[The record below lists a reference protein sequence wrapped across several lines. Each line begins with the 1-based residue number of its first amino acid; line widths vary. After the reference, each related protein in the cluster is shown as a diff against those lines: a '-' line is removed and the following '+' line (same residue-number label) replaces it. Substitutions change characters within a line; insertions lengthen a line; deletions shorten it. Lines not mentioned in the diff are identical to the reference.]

1 MYHSDIPNG
10 RVASRLTPQV
20 SHLLAHFGEAMKHLL
35 KRGDWYYFNRKVP
48 LELRIF
54 DPRKVVRI
62 ALKTDSRKEAL
73 RLMVL
78 HNEKLENYW
87 KGLVRTGK
95 NYDLSDFEKLV
106 QFTRLEGFSY
116 LPNSE
121 IAPLPLIEIQR
132 RFAAIENR
140 IDDEKIVLA
149 VMGGAERPELML
161 DQIFDKFIT
170 YAAPRTL
177 NKSPNQ
183 VRKWTNPR
191 KLAVK
196 NLIECVGNKKF
207 SLLNRDDILKVR
219 DWWMYRVKDGD
230 VLSGTANKNLIN
242 IKNIVETVND
252 NIDAKLNTQQLFK
265 KFLLP
270 PEEDNQRSS
279 FDTDYIVSTLLK
291 PENLSGLNE
300 QARWV
305 LYAISETG
313 AGVSE
318 QLGLLPEDILLDH
331 EVPHIIIRSRHNKTL
346 KTKYRMRK
354 IPLVGFALDAFK
366 ACPNGF
372 TNYHDR
378 PDSLSSTLNKYLS
391 ENNLLPSE
399 NHSVYSLRHSF
410 QDRLLAVNA
419 PDRVQADLM
428 GHKFNRQAYGK
439 GASLLQKNE
448 WLQSIQL
455 KKQCYDF

>member
-1 MYHSDIPNG
+1 MYHSVIPNG

-20 SHLLAHFGEAMKHLL
+20 SHLLAHRGEAMKHLL

-48 LELRIF
+48 LELRTF
-54 DPRKVVRI
+54 DTRKVVRI

-78 HNEKLENYW
+78 HNERLESYW

-116 LPNSE
+116 LPNAE
-121 IAPLPLIEIQR
+121 IASLPLIDIYK
-132 RFAAIENR
+132 RFVAIENK
-140 IDDEKIVLA
+140 IDDEKSVVAI
-149 VMGGAERPELML
+149 MGGAERPELML
-161 DQIFDKFIT
+161 DEIFDKFVR

-183 VRKWTNPR
+183 IRKWTNPR

-196 NLIECVGNKKF
+196 NLIDCVGNKKF
-207 SLLNRDDILKVR
+207 SLLNRDDILKLR

-230 VLSGTANKNLIN
+230 VLPGTANKNLIN

-252 NIDAKLNTQQLFK
+252 NLDAKLNTEQLFK

-270 PEEDNQRSS
+270 PEEDNQRAS
-279 FDTDYIVSTLLK
+279 FETDFLINTLLNPK
-291 PENLSGLNE
+291 NLSGLNE

-305 LYAISETG
+305 LYAMSETG

-318 QLGLLPEDILLDH
+318 QVGLLPEDIILDH
-331 EVPHIIIRSRHNKTL
+331 AVPHIIIRSRQNKTL
-346 KTKYRMRK
+346 KTKYRKRE
-354 IPLVGFALDAFK
+354 IPLVGYALDAFK

-372 TNYHDR
+372 TKYLDR
-378 PDSLSSTLNKYLS
+378 PDSLSAALNKYLT
-391 ENNLLPSE
+391 ENRLLPSE

-410 QDRLLAVNA
+410 QDRLLAINA

-428 GHKFNRQAYGK
+428 GHKFNRQKYGQ
-439 GASLLQKNE
+439 GSSLVQKWE
-448 WLQSIQL
+448 WLIKAQL
-455 KKQCYDF
+455 KLSFQP